1 MYEMSPKDRREAPE
15 AFFSVLLQETKG
27 TPRLEVELLNKK
39 KKMKKNHG
47 LLFIHFSRFGS
58 QTRKWSVLRTRE
70 PSYWFSRSHNGESA
84 FTQSR

>member
-39 KKMKKNHG
+39 KNEKK
-47 LLFIHFSRFGS
+47 SRFIIY
-58 QTRKWSVLRTRE
+58 TFFLF
-70 PSYWFSRSHNGESA
+70 WFTNKEMERFKDTG
-84 FTQSR
+84 TLLLV